1 MCAKKRI
8 YNQESLFGP
17 LYAYL
22 VVISPPEKVKADIA
36 RLKREL
42 DGIAGIGERNLH
54 SIAHITLTDKL
65 TDDDAF
71 PQTIERLVHG
81 RLPFQVTI
89 SGWGY
94 FDHGHSVTVYLAV
107 ENSEPI
113 AELAGLLKSNAK
125 TPHIALAKKIPHKT
139 FQSLLPYL
147 EKLEYRAAWACTGIV
162 VLGKLMSEKHLG
174 FNRPYPINFDPSKSA
189 EVLGKH

>member
-22 VVISPPEKVKADIA
+22 VVISPPEKVIEDIA
-36 RLKREL
+36 RLKKEL
-42 DGIAGIGERNLH
+42 NSIMGIGERNLH

-65 TDDDAF
+65 TDDEAF
-71 PQTIERLVHG
+71 PHTIGHLLGQQH
-81 RLPFQVTI
+81 PFPITI
-89 SGWGY
+89 SGWGH

-107 ENSEPI
+107 ENTEPI
-113 AELAGLLKSNAK
+113 AELAGLLKANAK
-125 TPHIALAKKIPHKT
+125 TPHIALAKKIPHET
-139 FQSLLPYL
+139 FHRLLPYL
-147 EKLEYRAAWACTGIV
+147 ENLEYRATWTCNGIV

-174 FNRPYPINFDPSKSA
+174 FNRPYPIRFHITDDELKI
-189 EVLGKH
+189 